1 MRSLTF
7 FFFKLLGSFGKI
19 IEKIIISANMELVQ
33 LLTQNLGI
41 EENQAKGGAGLI
53 FELAKQKLDDGEF
66 SQVAGAIPGVSE
78 LINAAPQPGS
88 GLAGAIGGLAGA
100 LGGGGNIANLAAL
113 AGGFTQL
120 GLNPAMVSQFVP
132 VILSFAQ
139 NQGGD
144 RIKNILAEVLK

>member
-1 MRSLTF
+1 
-7 FFFKLLGSFGKI
+7 
-19 IEKIIISANMELVQ
+19 MELIQ
-33 LLTQNLGI
+33 QLTQNLGI
-41 EENQAKGGAGLI
+41 NEDQAKGGSGLI
-53 FELAKQKLDDGEF
+53 LQLAQQKLGDGEF
-66 SQVAGAIPGVSE
+66 AQVASAIPGITDLLGS
-78 LINAAPQPGS
+78 APQAGG

-120 GLNPAMVSQFVP
+120 GLNPSMVSQFVP

-144 RIKNILAEVLK
+144 QIKNILAGVLK

>member
-1 MRSLTF
+1 
-7 FFFKLLGSFGKI
+7 
-19 IEKIIISANMELVQ
+19 MELVQ

-78 LINAAPQPGS
+78 LINAAPQPGT

-144 RIKNILAEVLK
+144 RIKNILAEVLKYLSRM

>member
-1 MRSLTF
+1 MQNLTIF
-7 FFFKLLGSFGKI
+7 PFKLLFLFAMIVGEI
-19 IEKIIISANMELVQ
+19 IMSVNMELIQ
-33 LLTQNLGI
+33 QLTQNLGI
-41 EENQAKGGAGLI
+41 KEDQAKGGAGLI
-53 FELAKQKLDDGEF
+53 FQLAQSKLGDGEF
-66 SQVAGAIPGVSE
+66 SQVASAIPGINE
-78 LINAAPQPGS
+78 LVGSAPQAGG

-100 LGGGGNIANLAAL
+100 LGGGGNVANLAAL

-144 RIKNILAEVLK
+144 QVKNILAGVLK